1 MNLAEMGTPD
11 LVGTLLGFALTLMV
25 FSYAFGDNA
34 LFRLTIHLFIGVAA
48 GYAAVVAWYNVV
60 WPQLLLPIISGSQ
73 SERLF
78 VLFPLVLSGL
88 LIFKASPRLSR
99 IGNPAIAYLVGVGV
113 AAAIGGAVMGTIFPQ
128 VLASIN
134 LFDAD
139 AIRQSGESPLLMLL
153 QGVMILIGT
162 LTSLIYF
169 HFGVKPKLGGTPR
182 RPEWM
187 EVIALI
193 GQVFIAITLGAVFAG
208 VLTACLVALI
218 ERVYFIGDIIFP
230 LFTAP

>member
-1 MNLAEMGTPD
+1 MNLADMGLPD
-11 LVGTLLGFALTLMV
+11 MIGTLLGFAFTLMV

-34 LFRLTIHLFIGVAA
+34 LFRITIHLFIGVAA

-60 WPQLLLPIISGSQ
+60 WPQLLLPIIGGSQ

-88 LIFKASPRLSR
+88 LLFKISPRLSR

-128 VLASIN
+128 VMASIN

-139 AIRQSGESPLLMLL
+139 AIRQTGESPMLMLL
-153 QGVMILIGT
+153 QGVMIIIGT
-162 LTSLIYF
+162 LTTLIYF
-169 HFGVKPKLGGTPR
+169 HFGVKPRLGAPGR

-187 EVIALI
+187 EILALI
-193 GQVFIAITLGAVFAG
+193 GQVFIAITLGAIFAG
-208 VLTACLVALI
+208 VLTASLAALI
-218 ERVYFIGDIIFP
+218 ERVYFIGDIVFP
-230 LFTAP
+230 LFTSP